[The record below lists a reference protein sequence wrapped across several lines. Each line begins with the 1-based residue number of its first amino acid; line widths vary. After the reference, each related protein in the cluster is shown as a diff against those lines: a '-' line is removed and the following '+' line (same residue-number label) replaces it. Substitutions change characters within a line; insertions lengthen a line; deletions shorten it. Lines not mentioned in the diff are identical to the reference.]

1 MRPTTAFLMLGLTL
15 VFLAGCG
22 TTRPSKFYILSPIPA
37 GESVTATGNEPA
49 IGLGPVVM
57 PKYLDRPQIV
67 QRAGDNQLLLAESHR
82 WAEPLA
88 NNFTRVLAENLAAT
102 IPVDQVAVY
111 PWSRTTRVDYQVSVD
126 VMRFD
131 ADADGN
137 AVLSTDWKVQE
148 TESEKIITRKRSTF
162 SEAALA
168 TDYAAIVAA
177 QSRLLA
183 AFAREITGII
193 RSATRV
199 SD

>member
-22 TTRPSKFYILSPIPA
+22 TTRPSKFYILSSMPTGA
-37 GESVTATGNEPA
+37 SATATANEPA
-49 IGLGPVVM
+49 VGLGPVTM

-67 QRAGDNQLLLAESHR
+67 RRAGDNQLLLAESHR

-88 NNFTRVLAENLAAT
+88 NNFTRVLAANLAMT
-102 IPVDQVAVY
+102 IPVEQVAVY
-111 PWSRTTRVDYQVSVD
+111 PWSRTTRVDYQISVD

-131 ADADGN
+131 ADTNGN
-137 AVLSTDWKVQE
+137 AVLSSDWKVLE
-148 TESEKIITRKRSTF
+148 TESNEVIAMKRSTF
-162 SEAALA
+162 SEAALT

-183 AFAREITGII
+183 AFARAITGVI

>member
-131 ADADGN
+131 ADTNGN
-137 AVLSTDWKVQE
+137 AVLSSDWKVLE
-148 TESEKIITRKRSTF
+148 TESNEVIAMKRSTF

-183 AFAREITGII
+183 AFAGEIAGVI

>member
-88 NNFTRVLAENLAAT
+88 NNFIRVLAENLAAT

>member
-111 PWSRTTRVDYQVSVD
+111 PWSRTMRVDYQVSVD
-126 VMRFD
+126 VLRFD

-148 TESEKIITRKRSTF
+148 TESEKVITRKRSTF
-162 SEAALA
+162 SEPALA

-183 AFAREITGII
+183 AFAREITGVI